1 MTKTIGLISLPGWD
15 DPTVQELSDITL
27 DAVNVQSIMLAES
40 VATYTLDGMASSD
53 EALMEAAAQLAR
65 NGCDIV
71 ACVGTSLGW
80 AGQPN
85 TNAAML
91 QGRRIAAKA
100 GVPLVEGYLG
110 DITCYLTPVEI
121 SAAKAVET
129 Q

>member
-1 MTKTIGLISLPGWD
+1 MTKAIGLMSLPGWD

-27 DAVNVQSIMLAES
+27 DAVNVQSVMLAES
-40 VATYTLDGMASSD
+40 VATFTLNDMAGSD
-53 EALMEAAAQLAR
+53 EALMESEAQLAR
-65 NGCDIV
+65 NGYDIV

-85 TNAAML
+85 TNATRL
-91 QGRRIAAKA
+91 RGRRIAAKA

-110 DITCYLTPVEI
+110 HITCYLTPVEI
-121 SAAKAVET
+121 SAAKAAET